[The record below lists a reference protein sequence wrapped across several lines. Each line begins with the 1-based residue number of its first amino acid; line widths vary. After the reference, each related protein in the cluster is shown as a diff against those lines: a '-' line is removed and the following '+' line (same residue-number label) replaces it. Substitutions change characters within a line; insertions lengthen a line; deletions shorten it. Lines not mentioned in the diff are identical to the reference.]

1 MRKYGVRTVTSALF
15 VALLSLGGCM
25 DPELASSEGSQ
36 EELDGVELGSVEQ
49 LSYMGDLGVALGS
62 PVATGS
68 TIGLTNDFTPP
79 CASSSAPDASY
90 TWTAP
95 SSGTYVFSTMGS
107 SFDTILHLRLYN
119 TTISLGCNDDSNGT
133 LQSTVSV
140 NLSAGQTVLAIIDG
154 YGGSQGSYRLNISG
168 GSSIPSGAHLWLRTD
183 AGVVLNGSQVSQ
195 WLDQSGNGRNASM
208 ATASRQPFFVSGAL
222 NGKPVLRFN
231 GAQSMYL
238 DTFASPTTFT
248 VFVVGKNSNPSES
261 FSMILGPGGN
271 APNNQMRWESG
282 SRALFV
288 GTGNNLP
295 VITSTIGNT
304 RVFHALS
311 ARYDGS
317 TMTVY
322 RDGNATSSH
331 SFSTSGPWTLASVG
345 SYYSSYYM
353 QGDLAEVLIYARALS
368 EGERASV
375 NSYLRSKYNL
385 P

>member
-1 MRKYGVRTVTSALF
+1 
-15 VALLSLGGCM
+15 
-25 DPELASSEGSQ
+25 
-36 EELDGVELGSVEQ
+36 
-49 LSYMGDLGVALGS
+49 
-62 PVATGS
+62 
-68 TIGLTNDFTPP
+68 
-79 CASSSAPDASY
+79 
-90 TWTAP
+90 
-95 SSGTYVFSTMGS
+95 
-107 SFDTILHLRLYN
+107 
-119 TTISLGCNDDSNGT
+119 
-133 LQSTVSV
+133 
-140 NLSAGQTVLAIIDG
+140 
-154 YGGSQGSYRLNISG
+154 
-168 GSSIPSGAHLWLRTD
+168 
-183 AGVVLNGSQVSQ
+183 
-195 WLDQSGNGRNASM
+195 M
-208 ATASRQPFFVSGAL
+208 ATASRQPSFVSGAL

-248 VFVVGKNSNPSES
+248 VFIVGKNSNPSES

-271 APNNQMRWESG
+271 APNNQMRWEGG

-295 VITSTIGNT
+295 VITSSIGNT

-311 ARYDGS
+311 TRYDGG

-368 EGERASV
+368 ESERASV

>member
-1 MRKYGVRTVTSALF
+1 MRKFDVRSAASALF
-15 VALLSLGGCM
+15 VALISLGGCM
-25 DPELASSEGSQ
+25 DPESTDSAGSQ
-36 EELDGVELGSVEQ
+36 DELDDVELGSVEQ
-49 LSYMGDLGVALGS
+49 LSYMGDLGVGLGS

-95 SSGTYVFSTMGS
+95 STGTYVFSTSGS

-154 YGGSQGSYRLNISG
+154 YGGSQGTYRLNING
-168 GSSIPSGAHLWLRTD
+168 GSSIPTGAHLWLRAD

-195 WLDQSGNGRNASM
+195 WLDQSGNGRNGYM
-208 ATASRQPFFVSGAL
+208 PTVSRQPSFVSGAL

-231 GAQSMYL
+231 GAQSLILENYA
-238 DTFASPTTFT
+238 TPTTFS
-248 VFVVGKNSNPSES
+248 VFIVGKNSKPTES
-261 FSMILGPGGN
+261 FSMILGPAGS
-271 APNNQMRWESG
+271 APNNQMRWEDG

-295 VITSTIGNT
+295 TSTSSIGNT

-311 ARYDGS
+311 ARYDGA

-322 RDGNATSSH
+322 RDGSAKSWN
-331 SFSTSGPWTLASVG
+331 SFSTRGPWTVACIG
-345 SYYSSYYM
+345 SLYSSYFM
-353 QGDLAEVLIYARALS
+353 LGVL
-368 EGERASV
+368 G
-375 NSYLRSKYNL
+375 
-385 P
+385 